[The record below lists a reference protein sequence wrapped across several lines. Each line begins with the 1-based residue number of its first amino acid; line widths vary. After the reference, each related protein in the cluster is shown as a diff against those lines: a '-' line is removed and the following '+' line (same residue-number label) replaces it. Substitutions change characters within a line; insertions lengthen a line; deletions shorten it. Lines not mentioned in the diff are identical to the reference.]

1 MRKKSMRFPKSP
13 LMGLIVLLLVA
24 GSWLITQLEQ
34 QKSAPNVPVD
44 GDFYV
49 RFIDVGQADA
59 ALVYCE
65 GSYMLIDGGNKD
77 DSNVIYTVLKNTGV
91 QELDIVVGTHAHED
105 HIGGL
110 PGAFAYATS
119 ALTLCPVTDYDSA
132 AFRNFRQ
139 SAGEKGNGLVIP
151 EEGDTYSLGSA
162 QITILAVNT
171 YEETNNT
178 SIVLRIDYGETSF
191 LFTGDAERD
200 VERYLLDM
208 DADVEATVL
217 KVAHHGSSTGS
228 SYSFLRACMPQYAI
242 ISCGTDNSYGHPHDE
257 VISRLNDADVQ
268 VFRTDLLGDILCYS
282 DGQNV
287 WFTYRTGKKL
297 S

>member
-1 MRKKSMRFPKSP
+1 MKKGKMRFPKSS
-13 LMGLIVLLLVA
+13 LLGLLVVLIVL
-24 GSWLITQLEQ
+24 GIRLIPQLIPQESTQN
-34 QKSAPNVPVD
+34 AVVD
-44 GDFYV
+44 GDFSIH
-49 RFIDVGQADA
+49 FIDVGQADA
-59 ALVYCE
+59 ALISCD
-65 GSYMLIDGGNKD
+65 GKYMLIDGGNKD
-77 DSNVIYTVLKNTGV
+77 DSNVIYTVLKNAGV
-91 QELDIVVGTHAHED
+91 TELDIVVGTHAHED

-119 ALTLCPVTDYDSA
+119 TLTLCPVTEYDSA

-139 SAGEKGNGLVIP
+139 SAEEKGNGLVIP
-151 EEGDTYSLGSA
+151 EEGDTYALGSA

-171 YEETNNT
+171 YEDTNNT

-268 VFRTDLLGDILCYS
+268 LFRTDLLGDILCYS

-287 WFTYRTGKKL
+287 WFTDRAGKKL

>member
-13 LMGLIVLLLVA
+13 LMGLIVLLLVI

-34 QKSAPNVPVD
+34 QKSAPNTVVD

-65 GSYMLIDGGNKD
+65 GKYMLIDGGNKD

-91 QELDIVVGTHAHED
+91 QELEIVVGTHAHED

-110 PGAFAYATS
+110 PGAFAYTTS
-119 ALTLCPVTDYDSA
+119 RLTLCPVMEYDSA
-132 AFRNFRQ
+132 AFQDFRK
-139 SAGEKGNGLVIP
+139 SASEKGGGLVIP
-151 EEGDTYSLGSA
+151 EEGDTYTLGGA
-162 QITILAVNT
+162 QVTILAVNT
-171 YEETNNT
+171 YEDTNNT
-178 SIVLRIDYGETSF
+178 SIVLRVDYGKTSF

-208 DADVEATVL
+208 EAELDVTIL
-217 KVAHHGSSTGS
+217 KVGHHGSSTS
-228 SYSFLRACMPQYAI
+228 TSYTFLRECAPEYAI
-242 ISCGTDNSYGHPHDE
+242 ISCGEGNSYGHPHDE
-257 VISRLNDADVQ
+257 VVSRLSDAGVQ
-268 VFRTDLLGDILCYS
+268 MYRTDLLGDILCYS
-282 DGQNV
+282 DGKMV
-287 WFTYRTGKKL
+287 WFTDSAGKKL

>member
-13 LMGLIVLLLVA
+13 LMGIIVLLLVA
-24 GSWLITQLEQ
+24 GSWLITHLEQ

-110 PGAFAYATS
+110 PGAFAYTTS
-119 ALTLCPVTDYDSA
+119 KLTLCPVTDYDST
-132 AFRNFRQ
+132 AFRDFRK
-139 SAGEKGNGLVIP
+139 SASEKGGGLVVP
-151 EEGDTYSLGSA
+151 EEGDTYVLGSA
-162 QITILAVNT
+162 QITILAANT
-171 YEETNNT
+171 YEDTNNT
-178 SIVLRIDYGETSF
+178 SIVLRVDYGKTSF

-287 WFTYRTGKKL
+287 WFTDRTGKKF